1 MSNPE
6 LIKNFTAGG
15 AIAARRIVRLSA
27 ADTAVQAAAATEALC
42 GVTTDIPAASGE
54 RVDVVLNGIAEI
66 EAGAAYAIT
75 ALLTAD
81 AQGRA
86 VAAAP
91 AAGTNNRIIG
101 IPLEAAAAAGDIC
114 RVLLSPGSF
123 QG

>member
-1 MSNPE
+1 MSNPQ
-6 LIKNFTAGG
+6 LIKNFTAGA
-15 AIAARRIVRLSA
+15 AIAARRIVRISA
-27 ADTAVQAAAATEALC
+27 AETVVQAAAATEALS

-54 RVDVVLNGIAEI
+54 RVDVVMVGIAEI
-66 EAGAAYAIT
+66 EAGAAYALT

-86 VAAAP
+86 IAAAP
-91 AAGTNNRIIG
+91 GAGTNNRIIG
-101 IPLEAAAAAGDIC
+101 VPLEAASAAGDIC